1 MEMNPIKSSS
11 SDLLPPHMLELNNKN
26 WWFINLVVCL
36 LLHSLIL
43 FFPLSE
49 WRCSD
54 LSSSLVNL
62 FEKSRIAV
70 PLKCDLSF
78 CSDLVSAALFFKGN
92 TFHLT
97 SGIWQDLLHPLF
109 PFSISLSPWHFF
121 FFLLCFQKEDWPMH
135 KLECAS
141 MCTFGQNWQPSETV
155 RLTARI
161 LAKQVSRRWG
171 LGCLL
176 LLWVPGKAGK
186 WKLTNSHCPCK
197 AHTHTSPVYRQV

>member
-70 PLKCDLSF
+70 PLKCDFSF

-109 PFSISLSPWHFF
+109 HKFISMALFSFFSSMFSEGRLANAQAGMCLHVHFWAELATLRDCEANSKNPCQTGEQKVRLGMFAPALGAREGRKMKTDQQSLS
-121 FFLLCFQKEDWPMH
+121 LQ
-135 KLECAS
+135 S
-141 MCTFGQNWQPSETV
+141 T
-155 RLTARI
+155 
-161 LAKQVSRRWG
+161 
-171 LGCLL
+171 
-176 LLWVPGKAGK
+176 
-186 WKLTNSHCPCK
+186 
-197 AHTHTSPVYRQV
+197 HTHTSPVYRQV